1 MRLFFDARYIRT
13 DFHDGISRYSTELA
27 GALTKLTPVTFII
40 CDEKQRDFLPNGA
53 KCIKIHA
60 PTSIKEPFTA
70 LILNKYQPDVV
81 FTPLQTMGSLGR
93 KFKLILN
100 QQDMTYYKG
109 TPPPSFLSA
118 PVRLGWWLYHRS
130 YWPGRLTLN
139 VADIVATVS
148 ETSKQEILDAKL
160 TTRPVVAVPNAA
172 ENLSRFLKNPVELA
186 KEPPKDLIYM
196 GAFLPHKNVETLVTM
211 MQFLPDHTLHLCS
224 RITEKRKVQLKEL
237 ASPSAKIVFH
247 NGISDEKYAAL
258 LANNAILVSASK
270 AEGFGLPLAE
280 ALTLGVPAVVSDMPI
295 FHEVAG
301 GGALYAEP
309 DNPSEFAKKIISLD
323 SLKTRQ
329 ALVKAG
335 KKHISRFS
343 WNASAKVLLA
353 AAKALHTKHD

>member
-13 DFHDGISRYSTELA
+13 DFHDGVSRYSTELA
-27 GALTKLTPVTFII
+27 GALANLTPVTFII

-53 KCIKIHA
+53 ECIKIHA

-70 LILNKYQPDVV
+70 LVLNKYRPDVV

-93 KFKLILN
+93 TFKLILN

-118 PVRLGWWLYHRS
+118 PVRLVWWLYHRS

-139 VADIVATVS
+139 GADMVATVS
-148 ETSKQEILDAKL
+148 ETSKQEILDARL
-160 TTRPVVAVPNAA
+160 TKRPVIAVPNAA
-172 ENLSRFLKNPVELA
+172 ENLSRFLKQPVELA
-186 KEPPKDLIYM
+186 EAAPKNLIYM

-211 MQFLPDHTLHLCS
+211 MQFLPDRTLHLCS
-224 RITEKRKVQLKEL
+224 RITEKRKKQLKKL

-247 NGISDEKYAAL
+247 DGVSDKQYAAL
-258 LANNAILVSASK
+258 LADNAILVSASK
-270 AEGFGLPLAE
+270 AEGYGLPLAE

-295 FHEVAG
+295 FREVAG
-301 GGALYAEP
+301 NGALYADP
-309 DNPSEFAKKIISLD
+309 DNPSDFAKKVISLD
-323 SLKTRQ
+323 ALQARQ

-343 WNASAKVLLA
+343 WQVSAKVLLEA
-353 AAKALHTKHD
+353 ATALHTKQS